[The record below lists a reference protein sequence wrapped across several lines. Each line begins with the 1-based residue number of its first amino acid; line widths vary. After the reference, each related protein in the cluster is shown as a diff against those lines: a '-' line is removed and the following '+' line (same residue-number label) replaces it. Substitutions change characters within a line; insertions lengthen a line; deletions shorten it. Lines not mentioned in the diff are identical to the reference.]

1 MKRIS
6 AVFIVKN
13 EEHRIRP
20 AIESAWQFAD
30 EVVVVDDE
38 SQDRTADVAR
48 SLGARVY
55 IRALNRDFGAQYM
68 FGIEQAENEWVFL
81 MDADEIVPK
90 EAGEILNKWKEQP
103 DHRVVAYNVFRVNH
117 VFGKALCGGEWVNRR
132 HLKLIKKGKVQV
144 VGRVHSRFL
153 VDGDIGELDIKVLH
167 FPLESISQMLRKID
181 FYTELQIEEG
191 VIRGWPMRRIKRQ
204 ILTFPFKMFWK
215 NYIRRKGYKDGI
227 LGLVWL
233 VMVDI
238 LNREVLL
245 LKEVQWRFAHKYG
258 L

>member
-1 MKRIS
+1 MKRVS

-13 EEHRIRP
+13 EERRIRP

-38 SQDRTADVAR
+38 SQDRTVEVAR

-55 IRALNRDFGAQYM
+55 VRALNRDFGAQYM
-68 FGIEQAENEWVFL
+68 FGIEQAENDWVYL
-81 MDADEIVPK
+81 MDADEIVTK
-90 EAGEILNKWKEQP
+90 EGAEVINQWKSQP
-103 DHRVVAYNVFRVNH
+103 EGYAVAYRVYFLNH
-117 VFGKALCGGEWVNRR
+117 VFGRRLEWGEWARQG
-132 HLKLIKKGKVQV
+132 HLRLIKRGKVRIE
-144 VGRVHSRFL
+144 GRVHSRF
-153 VDGDIGELDIKVLH
+153 VIDGEVGELDADVLH
-167 FPLESISQMLRKID
+167 FPLESVSQMLKKID
-181 FYTELQIEEG
+181 LYTDLQIEEG
-191 VIRGWPMRRIKRQ
+191 VIRDWPMRKIEKQ

-245 LKEVQWRFAHKYG
+245 LKEVQWRLAHKEG